1 MYSLDCQCRLE
12 KYILFL
18 GNLHPFYI
26 YKWVNIAQDDKKV
39 HISKKGYTVQSV
51 NEGLSGNLRKP
62 PETSGNQPRRLTAGF
77 QKIGKITGIFS
88 YVH

>member
-12 KYILFL
+12 KYTLFL
-18 GNLHPFYI
+18 GNLYPFYI

-39 HISKKGYTVQSV
+39 HISKKGYTVWSV

-62 PETSGNQPRRLTAGF
+62 PETSRPRRFTAGF